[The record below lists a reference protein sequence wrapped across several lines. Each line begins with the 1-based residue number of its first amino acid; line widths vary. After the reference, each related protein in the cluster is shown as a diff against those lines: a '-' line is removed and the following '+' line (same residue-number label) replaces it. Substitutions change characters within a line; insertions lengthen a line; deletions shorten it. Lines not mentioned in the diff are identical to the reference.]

1 MSRRAVAH
9 SALLLLC
16 ALPVA
21 CSGSDGGAS
30 GPADASVD
38 TAIADGAGGDT
49 ADTAPSCSAATCAG
63 PGKSCRDGA
72 CVDDCRPT
80 SAAACAAGTACDYT
94 DGACKAAS
102 TACFLP
108 GAFEACGAHR
118 CGAGAVCD
126 GKGSCVVAT
135 AGCSGIECDAEGRCW
150 GTGCGCDRPAPHC
163 TPAAL
168 DRLNGADF
176 VGSLVNMSDS
186 EGAFDLDFDEICNA
200 YAVTMISGPDYLRQ
214 LAPDGTL
221 TSWTST
227 TNLNMGQVAVLRA
240 VVGEFQSIGDIAAT
254 YICCATCGC
263 VETGMDGRLGVVH
276 LDRTSTARPLPNVLP
291 AKASSGAGPF
301 HDPSLDTGPYGLT
314 WGGDKALY
322 VGNVDANGDFVRID
336 LTATPPSRTTL
347 ANFPAR
353 ITAATPYDPTRLL
366 VASVGGDLSLIVT
379 ADGTLSSFGKLPGD
393 ATSLK
398 RDRFTG
404 RIYAEVSTTP
414 PQIVEISADGLHTST
429 FQSPPRLGR
438 IAIAPDGWLYHVSV
452 FPASNW
458 KAKTTIVRWP
468 LPATR

>member
-1 MSRRAVAH
+1 MLSRLVAASFLVLAV
-9 SALLLLC
+9 
-16 ALPVA
+16 LPAA
-21 CSGSDGGAS
+21 CSGSDSGAT
-30 GPADASVD
+30 PAADAAVD
-38 TAIADGAGGDT
+38 GLAADADAAIDAPPTCTAG
-49 ADTAPSCSAATCAG
+49 TCVG
-63 PGKSCRDGA
+63 PGRSCHLTA

-80 SAAACAAGTACDYT
+80 SAGACAAGTACDFT
-94 DGACKAAS
+94 DGLCKDPAS
-102 TACFLP
+102 ACFLP
-108 GAFEACGAHR
+108 GAFQACGGR
-118 CGAGAVCD
+118 QCGAGTACD
-126 GKGSCVVAT
+126 GKGSCVGAT
-135 AGCSGIECDAEGRCW
+135 AGCTAIDCDVAGRCW
-150 GTGCGCDRPAPHC
+150 GTGCACDRPAPGC
-163 TPAAL
+163 TPASL

-240 VVGEFQSIGDIAAT
+240 VVGEFQTIGDIAAT

-276 LDRTSTARPLPNVLP
+276 LDRASTTRPLPNVLP
-291 AKASSGAGPF
+291 AKASSGVGPF
-301 HDPSLDTGPYGLT
+301 HDGRIDTGPYGLT
-314 WGGDKALY
+314 WGADKALY

-336 LTATPPSRTTL
+336 LSATPPARATI

-353 ITAATPYDPTRLL
+353 ITAATPYDATRLV
-366 VASVGGDLSLIVT
+366 VATVGGELSLIVT
-379 ADGTLSSFGKLPGD
+379 ADGTITSFGKLAGD
-393 ATSLK
+393 VTSIK

-404 RIYAEVSTTP
+404 RLYAELSTTP
-414 PQIVEISADGLHTST
+414 PQIVEVSADGLHATP

-458 KAKTTIVRWP
+458 KAKTAIVRWP
-468 LPATR
+468 LPAKR